1 MRQSVAI
8 MKFITYLSYPSET
21 VPFNMS
27 QYSPQTLILEH
38 LYSFHNFLLVWET
51 KVHIHKQNQ

>member
-1 MRQSVAI
+1 MN
-8 MKFITYLSYPSET
+8 FITHLSYPSET
-21 VPFNMS
+21 VSFTMS

-51 KVHIHKQNQ
+51 KVHTHKQNQ